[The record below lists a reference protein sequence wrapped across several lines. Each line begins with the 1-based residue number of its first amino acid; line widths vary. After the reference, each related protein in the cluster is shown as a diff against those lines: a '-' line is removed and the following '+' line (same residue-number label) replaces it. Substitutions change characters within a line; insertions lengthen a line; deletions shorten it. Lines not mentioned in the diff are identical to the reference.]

1 MYCLCILG
9 KMHCCKCGSEIKQ
22 VDKFCAKCAEQQES
36 TSSIFTKFV
45 RDTGK
50 LRTARNLPRK
60 RKLDSRNLQET
71 KIFASL
77 LKEDV
82 DGNFKQEKGIR
93 LPIGHLKG

>member
-1 MYCLCILG
+1 MYYLCILG

-36 TSSIFTKFV
+36 ASSIFTEFV

-77 LKEDV
+77 LKEDA
-82 DGNFKQEKGIR
+82 DGNFRQ
-93 LPIGHLKG
+93 